1 MASPVTVD
9 RRLVDLGR
17 DGYASVWETVA
28 DWPTWKSRASI
39 AHVITAVRVH
49 KQSEFRSP
57 RTPYGVAMTEGMR
70 RVIGEAVKRL
80 GAVATGTCGGLRR
93 FYQSSGSGVHVDVSV
108 KTNAD
113 AASRDLVTDTEVR
126 TAVGRPVVATSRLM
140 SVDEFTARLRAAER
154 SGEPEIRSLADMAS
168 TKNGV
173 ELVVYPDGFEV
184 VRRVGLSP
192 ARRSAEVL
200 VAAVGRAIGAPVA
213 PMIEGDDGILLMQR
227 LPGRVVPGSSADPGA
242 RAAMEAVK
250 DLPGARKLGVLDVLV
265 RNWDRPNNWLLDGD
279 QVFGYDH
286 EEAFRADYDFDS
298 ESNPFTS
305 HYATPSPRGA
315 QEWNEWKPNDLS
327 RAELSRDAAAI
338 ASLRPLFEE
347 HARLDWVK
355 EGEPLTWY
363 DNVVSRVERLREHAT
378 RP

>member
-1 MASPVTVD
+1 
-9 RRLVDLGR
+9 
-17 DGYASVWETVA
+17 
-28 DWPTWKSRASI
+28 
-39 AHVITAVRVH
+39 
-49 KQSEFRSP
+49 
-57 RTPYGVAMTEGMR
+57 MTERVR

-108 KTNAD
+108 KTSAE
-113 AASRDLVTDTEVR
+113 AAGRDLVTDTEVR
-126 TAVGRPVVATSRLM
+126 TAVGRPVVATSPLM

-154 SGEPEIRSLADMAS
+154 SGEPEIRSGEMAS
-168 TKNGV
+168 TKNGA
-173 ELVVYPDGFEV
+173 ELMVYPDGFEA

-192 ARRSAEVL
+192 ARRSAEIL

-213 PMIEGDDGILLMQR
+213 PVIAGEGGILLMQR
-227 LPGRVVPGSSADPGA
+227 LPGRVVPGTSADPGA

-250 DLPGARKLGVLDVLV
+250 DSPGARKLGELDVLV

-279 QVFGYDH
+279 HVFGYDH
-286 EEAFRADYDFDS
+286 EEAFRADCDFDS

-327 RAELSRDAAAI
+327 RTELSRDAAAI
-338 ASLRPLFEE
+338 AALRPLFEE
-347 HARLDWVK
+347 HARMDWAV

-363 DNVVSRVERLREHAT
+363 DNVVSRLDRLREHAT
-378 RP
+378 QP